1 MKHLECIRGIVAQKI
16 GIVENWEDAKIKSI
30 SIPKISIISKAQNY
44 IDMDGNNIRDC
55 DMDICVRAISVGK
68 LHKAYPITVSIA
80 TGAAIKLNDTIV
92 NELIKPAADKDI
104 FLLGHASG
112 VTPVDIKMDNNSI
125 IKGGVRRRARRI
137 MEGFIYV
144 KD

>member
-80 TGAAIKLNDTIV
+80 TGAAIK
-92 NELIKPAADKDI
+92 PAADKDN